1 MNEMILAS
9 VKYKEGAHSGVGG
22 DGQWQVYIGD
32 GDQG

>member
-22 DGQWQVYIGD
+22 DGQGQVYIGD